1 MPRTTRK
8 LALFALSI
16 VVRIIAFFAVI
27 VLVWLSYVFLF
38 AYHPDFLGWCY
49 AKLRPLT
56 IAFYQLIDDRLPE
69 SVKYKV
75 SAGLTDELGSRALF
89 LLLLGGLSEAVLLGA
104 YWTLAVLIRFA
115 TSPFGGGQRKEGQ
128 QHA

>member
-1 MPRTTRK
+1 MPRATHK
-8 LALFALSI
+8 FAFFALSI
-16 VVRIIAFFAVI
+16 VVRIMAFLAVI
-27 VLVWLSYVFLF
+27 MLVWISYVFLF

-56 IAFYQLIDDRLPE
+56 ITFYQLIDDRLPE

-75 SAGLTDELGSRALF
+75 SAGLTDELGARALF
-89 LLLLGGLSEAVLLGA
+89 LLLLGGLSEAVVLGA
-104 YWTLAVLIRFA
+104 YWMLAGLIRYA
-115 TSPFGGGQRKEGQ
+115 TSPLSGGPRKERQ